1 MIPSRPSIASDM
13 ASEQRLSVERR
24 HEWGFYVVSSSR
36 ELLQHIEGI
45 MNRDGLFGVMDSE
58 GRVHYLVDARKG
70 YPYAARQIFST
81 ASRLVQEQSTSASNE
96 TQSLEEAITT
106 VLERYDFNRELRG
119 YRLLYSMLKFVV
131 SDRSLLDPISKRL
144 YPKIARL
151 YGLKVNQ
158 VERNVRYLFANL
170 CKRELST
177 KSNTRDDKSVFL
189 PLLQKGAKTL
199 PSAETI
205 RRLSNEVRRL
215 LHSDCFNA

>member
-1 MIPSRPSIASDM
+1 MMPPRPSIASVI

-24 HEWGFYVVSSSR
+24 QEWGFYLVSSSR

-81 ASRLVQEQSTSASNE
+81 ANRLIQEKNLSVSNG
-96 TQSLEEAITT
+96 TQSLEDAITT
-106 VLERYDFNRELRG
+106 VLERYDFNHKLRG
-119 YRLLYSMLKFVV
+119 YHLLFSMLKLVV
-131 SDRSLLDPISKRL
+131 PDRSLLDPISKRL

-151 YGLKVNQ
+151 YGLTVNQ
-158 VERNVRYLFANL
+158 VERNVRYLFTNL
-170 CKRELST
+170 CKRELAA
-177 KSNTRDDKSVFL
+177 KSDPRDDKPVLL
-189 PLLQKGAKTL
+189 PLLRKGSTTL

-215 LHSDCFNA
+215 WHSHYSDA